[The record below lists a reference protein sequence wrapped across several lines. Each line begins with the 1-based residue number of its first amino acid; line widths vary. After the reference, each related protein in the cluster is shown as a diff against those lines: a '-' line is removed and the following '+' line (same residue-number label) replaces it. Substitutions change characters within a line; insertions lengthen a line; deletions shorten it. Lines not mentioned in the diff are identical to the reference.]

1 MWNKF
6 SERAKN
12 IKPSAIRKFFDVPAD
27 VISLGVGEPDFD
39 ASGPTINAGIDALKT
54 GKTHYTSSFGVFE
67 LRETISQHLYKKYG
81 VYYHP
86 EKEILIT
93 VGASEGLYLAVASLI
108 NPGDEMIVI
117 TPCFVS
123 YQGAIILASGKP
135 VEVACKFEDNFD
147 VDLKAV
153 EAAITPRTKGIL
165 LGFPSNP
172 TGKVASRETIEA
184 LCDLALKYD
193 LAIIS
198 DEIYDQLVYGVQ
210 HVCIPAIERIYDRTI
225 LLGGFSK
232 AYAMTGFRI
241 GYVAAPAEI
250 IEGPFKMHQYLIMSA
265 PSISQHAAIAAMRD
279 TQEDVDRMVAE
290 YDRRRKLVVKGMKEI
305 GLDMVEP
312 KGAFYAFPKISN
324 TGLDCDTFATRLLKE
339 EKVALIPGAGF
350 GPGGEECVRIS
361 YATSYEKNEQ
371 ALQRIDRFVNRL

>member
-198 DEIYDQLVYGVQ
+198 DEIYDQ
-210 HVCIPAIERIYDRTI
+210 
-225 LLGGFSK
+225 
-232 AYAMTGFRI
+232 
-241 GYVAAPAEI
+241 
-250 IEGPFKMHQYLIMSA
+250 
-265 PSISQHAAIAAMRD
+265 IS
-279 TQEDVDRMVAE
+279 
-290 YDRRRKLVVKGMKEI
+290 LWC
-305 GLDMVEP
+305 P
-312 KGAFYAFPKISN
+312 
-324 TGLDCDTFATRLLKE
+324 TRLYS
-339 EKVALIPGAGF
+339 G
-350 GPGGEECVRIS
+350 
-361 YATSYEKNEQ
+361 N
-371 ALQRIDRFVNRL
+371 